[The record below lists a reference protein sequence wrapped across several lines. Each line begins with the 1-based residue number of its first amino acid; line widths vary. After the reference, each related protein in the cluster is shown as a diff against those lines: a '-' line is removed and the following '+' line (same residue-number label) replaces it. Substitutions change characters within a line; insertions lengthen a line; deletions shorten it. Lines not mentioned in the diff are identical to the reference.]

1 MRLEEVRLVQ
11 PIVLRDFW
19 YQVSGI
25 EGQKAFATVFIPRV
39 AGDHAHIN
47 QAVTN
52 LSVLRSEAHRTQLA
66 AVEGNEIQA
75 TQCITTE
82 HIPCSAGH
90 VTMRI
95 CGTKAIPEV
104 NSCLRIVG
112 MEKVSQVLHDD
123 IAKDAHLLIS

>member
-11 PIVLRDFW
+11 PIVLRDFR
-19 YQVSGI
+19 YQVPGI
-25 EGQKAFATVFIPRV
+25 QGQKALATVFIARI
-39 AGDHAHIN
+39 ASDHAHIN
-47 QAVTN
+47 QTVAN
-52 LSVLRSEAHRTQLA
+52 LSVLRSEAHGTQLA

-95 CGTKAIPEV
+95 CGTKAIAEV
-104 NSCLRIVG
+104 HRCLRIVG
-112 MEKVSQVLHDD
+112 MKKVSQVLHDD
-123 IAKDAHLLIS
+123 VAGEAHLRIS